1 MELLLDAG
9 ANAGHRH
16 DLGKGR
22 GHKSIISLMM
32 NKLVNSTKFPPEQQA
47 YLANGRGVEALAKL
61 LHKGKPDESPVEE
74 ALTFWSRQNIT
85 NADGKESLQ
94 ILKWYLSGKPY
105 CCGFCG
111 TTKRED
117 GDVTQYLQVCH
128 CKSVAYC
135 GQDCQLSAW
144 KKHKPV
150 CGGALKEDGMAEAL
164 VKKSRDKKGG
174 KKGGQK
180 EGKKGGKK

>member
-1 MELLLDAG
+1 MDLLFDAG
-9 ANAGHRH
+9 ANAGHRY
-16 DLGKGR
+16 DCGEGR

-32 NKLVNSTKFPPEQQA
+32 RRLVSPEWLLPEEQA
-47 YLANGRGVEALAKL
+47 PLANGRGVEALAKL

-74 ALTFWSRQNIT
+74 AFKFWSRQNLT
-85 NADGKESLQ
+85 SANGKAGLQ
-94 ILKWYLSGKPY
+94 ILERYLKGEPY

-111 TTKRED
+111 TTKRK
-117 GDVTQYLQVCH
+117 DVGTNPYLLMCA

-135 GQDCQLSAW
+135 GLVCQKSAW
-144 KKHKPV
+144 RAHKKV
-150 CGGALKEDGMAEAL
+150 CGGTLKEDGMAEAI

-180 EGKKGGKK
+180 GGKKGGKK